1 MGNTFGRK
9 KKKVKFKLTPQQIKE
24 YITDDGSVDMNK
36 LRDEYDATNENKK
49 KKTVKKKPVKKKK
62 DKPKI
67 REEIV
72 VLDEA
77 DNIEITEKEQKEEI
91 VVLDEDDNIEI
102 TEKDNEDEEEL
113 EVEQEDIE
121 LITDKQEERDK
132 TDKPN
137 KPEEHV
143 RIAKPAF
150 DTLVE
155 ALYDAGVKASRNV
168 QVSNLYHL
176 DWYFEN
182 FQETLES
189 KDDDV
194 EEILEEQNKIL
205 SENVLQPRMVKIRV
219 PSDDPNSTEKW
230 RVVEIPLFTLVKHN
244 SLKIDTMDVELKFN
258 MGKIIKKTEIKKNKF
273 HSSNSKEKK
282 PLIKKKWKIR
292 IATPVRNNSN
302 FATLKIKFTY
312 DSPLES
318 MTRLTE
324 KYDRFL

>member
-1 MGNTFGRK
+1 MGNTFTRK
-9 KKKVKFKLTPQQIKE
+9 KKKIKFKLTPDQIKE
-24 YITDDGSVDMNK
+24 YITDDGAIDMNK
-36 LRDEYDATNENKK
+36 LRNEYDATSENKK
-49 KKTVKKKPVKKKK
+49 KTPVKKKPVKKKPVKKNK
-62 DKPKI
+62 DIPKI

-72 VLDEA
+72 V
-77 DNIEITEKEQKEEI
+77 IH
-91 VVLDEDDNIEI
+91 EDDNIEI
-102 TEKDNEDEEEL
+102 TEKEKNEENDEEEL

-121 LITDKQEERDK
+121 LITDKQEEPDK
-132 TDKPN
+132 PDKPN

-155 ALYDAGVKASRNV
+155 ALYDAGIKANRNV

-182 FQETLES
+182 FKSTLET
-189 KDDDV
+189 KDNDV

-219 PSDDPNSTEKW
+219 PSDDANSEEKW

-244 SLKIDTMDVELKFN
+244 SLKIDTMDIELKFN

-273 HSSNSKEKK
+273 HSNNGKEKK
-282 PLIKKKWKIR
+282 PLVKKKWKIR